1 MFDIII
7 IGGGPAG
14 ASAGI
19 YAKRAG
25 MKTLIV
31 DSGESVLLQAKS
43 VQNYYG
49 FTNISGKDLV
59 KNGIEQYK
67 SLGGEYIQGQVV
79 SIVQNYQEGSF
90 NVKLSNQV
98 YSSKTL
104 ILCMGGQKRQT
115 IAGIERFE
123 NVSYCAICD
132 GFFYKDRVVAVI
144 GDGEYAIAECQDLEK
159 VAKKIYLCT
168 NGKRLDYSVS
178 NVEIIETEIKEF
190 QGTSIL
196 ERIEFKDKKVIEV
209 DGVFVALGK
218 LGSLDIAQKL
228 GILTNNDSIIVD
240 KNMMTNVPGVFA
252 GGDAVG
258 GLLQVAKSVS
268 DGAKA
273 GLEAVRYLKFMEIKN
288 VQKE

>member
-7 IGGGPAG
+7 VGGGPAG

-25 MKTLIV
+25 MKTLII
-31 DSGESVLLQAKS
+31 DSGESVLLEAKS

-49 FTNISGKDLV
+49 FSNISGKDLI
-59 KNGIEQYK
+59 KNGVEQYK
-67 SLGGEYIQGQVV
+67 SLGGEFVHGQVV
-79 SIVQNYQEGSF
+79 SIVQNYENNTF
-90 NVKLSNQV
+90 EVKLSNEHYV
-98 YSSKTL
+98 AKAL

-115 IAGIERFE
+115 VQGLEKFE

-132 GFFYKDRVVAVI
+132 GFFYRDRVVAVL
-144 GDGEYAIAECQDLEK
+144 GSGEYAIAECQDLEK
-159 VAKKIYLCT
+159 VAKKVYLCT
-168 NGKRLDYSVS
+168 NGKTLEYSAE
-178 NVEIIETEIKEF
+178 NVEVINAEIEEYQGSSMLEKIIFRNK
-190 QGTSIL
+190 
-196 ERIEFKDKKVIEV
+196 REV
-209 DGVFVALGK
+209 EVSGIFVALGK
-218 LGSLDIAQKL
+218 MGSLDIAQKL
-228 GILTNNDSIIVD
+228 GILTNNNSIIVD

-273 GLEAVRYLKFMEIKN
+273 GLEAVRYIKFMEIKN
-288 VQKE
+288 E